1 MAQTLGQLPR
11 GLAERRAGDKLSLT
25 LVGTEVSKKPTASA
39 LKTSGFGSKMGKW
52 CCRCFPCC
60 GRSSEDGVGSGAE
73 HSDSAFL
80 EPGYDVCL
88 EDLGNLHRAAWRGK
102 VPRVELILMLR
113 DPGLDKRDK
122 KKRTALHLACAKGH
136 PEVVK
141 LLLHRNCQLH
151 VLDGEK
157 RTALI
162 KAVQCQEE
170 ECATILLEHGT
181 DPNIPDVY
189 GNTTLHYAIYNEDKS
204 MTEKLLSYGANIES
218 ENKGGLTPFLL
229 AVHKQKQQMVEFLV
243 KKKANLNAVDNFKRT
258 ALILA
263 VRCGSE
269 IMVNILLQL
278 NIDVFSQDMY
288 GRTAEDYAV
297 SSHYIKICQQLS
309 DYKEKNIPRNTSKHS
324 NLEGI
329 SNEIVCLAEGTSK
342 EVVAEGA
349 ASAKVDGRSEDSA
362 IRFSGKQTVDDIL
375 PTSDNEDIDS
385 DIKDGA
391 IKPAN
396 GQTQNDTGVI
406 DSAPQEYTNNDS
418 LIFVDKNNRS
428 DTTPTSESGQDR
440 DIESLLDSEV
450 QGGHFWCWCCV
461 PDPGC
466 ALSVPPTSFPLCI
479 RLPVS
484 DVRESL
490 TAAVGSPGAL
500 LREPQ
505 LLPGYAGAGDALGRL
520 MQGLQELSH
529 GREKAQ

>member
-1 MAQTLGQLPR
+1 M
-11 GLAERRAGDKLSLT
+11 
-25 LVGTEVSKKPTASA
+25 GTEVSQKPTTST
-39 LKTSGFGSKMGKW
+39 LKTSGFGSSVGRW

-60 GRSSEDGVGSGAE
+60 GSCSQDGAGCGVE
-73 HSDSAFL
+73 HCDSAFL
-80 EPGYDVCL
+80 EPGYDVCP
-88 EDLGNLHRAAWRGK
+88 EDLDDLHRAAWGGT

-122 KKRTALHLACAKGH
+122 KKRTALHLACANGH

-170 ECATILLEHGT
+170 ECANILLEHGA

-189 GNTTLHYAIYNEDKS
+189 GNTTLHYAVYNEDKS
-204 MTEKLLSYGANIES
+204 MTKILLSYGANIES

-229 AVHKQKQQMVEFLV
+229 AVVEQKQQMVEFLV

-263 VRCGSE
+263 VCCGSE
-269 IMVNILLQL
+269 IMVSILLQL
-278 NIDVFSQDMY
+278 NIDVFSQDIY

-297 SSHYIKICQQLS
+297 SRHYIKICQQLS
-309 DYKEKNIPRNTSKHS
+309 DYKEKNIPRNTSQNS
-324 NLEGI
+324 DLEGT
-329 SNEIVCLAEGTSK
+329 SYKIVCLAEGTSN

-362 IRFSGKQTVDDIL
+362 VRFSGKQTIDYLL
-375 PTSDNEDIDS
+375 PTSDDEDIDS

-396 GQTQNDTGVI
+396 GQRQNDTGVI
-406 DSAPQEYTNNDS
+406 ASAPQEYTNNDS

-428 DTTPTSESGQDR
+428 DTTATSGSGQDR
-440 DIESLLDSEV
+440 NMESLLDSED
-450 QGGHFWCWCCV
+450 G
-461 PDPGC
+461 
-466 ALSVPPTSFPLCI
+466 
-479 RLPVS
+479 
-484 DVRESL
+484 
-490 TAAVGSPGAL
+490 AAKPANGKRQNGTDIIERTP
-500 LREPQ
+500 
-505 LLPGYAGAGDALGRL
+505 
-520 MQGLQELSH
+520 
-529 GREKAQ
+529 